1 MLYFNTN
8 VGATLSPVV
17 RLGYDR
23 RPPRYEGILE
33 DFLAVLASVPAL
45 QKARGLEKSDSPTGG
60 RVGVSLILRGYP
72 QSPLP
77 PSPGQ
82 KRRFMVELSC

>member
-23 RPPRYEGILE
+23 RPPNRSGDMRGSWRTFSPYLLQCPRCRKPGALKNQTHRPEG
-33 DFLAVLASVPAL
+33 
-45 QKARGLEKSDSPTGG
+45 GLG
-60 RVGVSLILRGYP
+60 
-72 QSPLP
+72 
-77 PSPGQ
+77 
-82 KRRFMVELSC
+82 